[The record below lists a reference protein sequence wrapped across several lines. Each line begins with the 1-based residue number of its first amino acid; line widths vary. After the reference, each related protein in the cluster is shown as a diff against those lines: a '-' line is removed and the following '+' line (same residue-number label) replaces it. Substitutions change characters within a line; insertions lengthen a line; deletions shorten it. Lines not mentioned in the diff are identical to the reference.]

1 MELSAGVERRSRMK
15 KPVNPAVG
23 PAVDVSTDPWRAPV
37 VVAQIP
43 ETGLVVEID
52 ASAAQ
57 RKAMAEIVGLRDVAS
72 AHANFELTLE
82 RGGRVHVAGRL
93 QARVGQTCVVTLDPI
108 ENDIDEAIDLVFVPP
123 EQVKQLS
130 DLVDEA
136 EDSDADVP
144 EPPEP
149 IENGVIDLGR
159 LATDVLFLAIDP
171 YPRKQGAVFEPRVAA
186 PDPEEHPFAA
196 LKALQ
201 GPDAEQTDSSRSEG
215 KPKGEKG

>member
-1 MELSAGVERRSRMK
+1 MK
-15 KPVNPAVG
+15 KPVDSATSPAG
-23 PAVDVSTDPWRAPV
+23 NASTDPSTDPWRAPV

-43 ETGLVVEID
+43 ETGLAVAID
-52 ASAAQ
+52 ADPAQ
-57 RKAMAEIVGLRDVAS
+57 RKAMAELAGLRDIAS
-72 AHANFELTLE
+72 AHADFELTLE

-108 ENDIDEAIDLVFVPP
+108 ESHIDEAIDLVFVPP

-130 DLVDEA
+130 DLVDGA

-149 IENGVIDLGR
+149 IEDGVIDLGR

-171 YPRKQGAVFEPRVAA
+171 YPRQEGAVFEPQVAA
-186 PDPEEHPFAA
+186 ADPEEHPFAA
-196 LKALQ
+196 LKALKRP
-201 GPDAEQTDSSRSEG
+201 GAEKTDSGTSG
-215 KPKGEKG
+215 AKPKGEKG